1 MDLEEIEETWS
12 QTVDEEDEMVELE
25 DKLSCVRCGQ
35 KTSYDPDITED
46 QDRFCCDDCLLGFH
60 PGCEEDCEACRSIAS
75 ISINKNIAQITR
87 SVHAVSE
94 ENTSMRMLP
103 TLSQL
108 QFQLVRIHLFSRY
121 TKK

>member
-1 MDLEEIEETWS
+1 MIIIIIII
-12 QTVDEEDEMVELE
+12 MKVEQPVLVIL
-25 DKLSCVRCGQ
+25 KQMLPVYQQLCAQ
-35 KTSYDPDITED
+35 YNNDPDITED